1 MMTTTT
7 PTRPAAGTPSRSL
20 LASPSSLSRSRPP
33 PSPLTFAD
41 RHVPSARSLFGGGAT
56 ATIAAAAAASPFDA
70 ALALDEQRR
79 GGGAGTAA
87 AGAAASRS
95 SSSSSRGGVG
105 GAGGVVGTSG
115 SATAGANAAADA
127 GGNQGNARPS
137 SAGGNGQGAS
147 TYGALLRAQLL
158 GAAAAGTG
166 AGAAGGAG
174 TATTGPVAAA
184 TAAAPSPIR
193 PQQQHF
199 GSPSAAAA
207 SATTPAT
214 PSRRPR
220 ILSFVHDDASAA
232 FASPA
237 RRSINAFGSGIG
249 GGGGNNDVDDFRFDD
264 DDGVLLQNH
273 HSSPQQRRRRV
284 PRAPFKILD
293 APALADDFY
302 LNLVDWSSQNVL
314 AVGLGPCVYL
324 WSAATSGVTKLCDLS
339 EESEIASAASALARA
354 YPGGSAV
361 PQIQA
366 GVGDAV
372 CSVSWSQRGQYLAV
386 GTGSGLVQVFDVAR
400 AGESGGGGG
409 HSSASSSSAKLRT
422 YAGHRARVS
431 SLSWGSATLSTGSRD
446 RSVAQ
451 RDVRCPEPLAARLSG
466 HRSEVCGLRASPDDR
481 LLASGGNDNA
491 LLVWD
496 TRRLFS
502 SSSSSG
508 AGGGQG
514 GGGQQRWRE
523 QQQQQQRRQQQHRL
537 MQRSGGGTVA
547 ASNSSSSASAAAAAA
562 AAAAEAAEYS
572 GGLDESSIPN
582 VSTPL
587 FRFTE
592 HTAAVKALAWSPH
605 AHGLLASGGGTADR
619 CIRFWST
626 TGSGNGGNGS
636 AASDTT
642 LASASAPNTT
652 TAATSNNDACLG
664 AIDTGSQVCNLAWAK
679 HANELASTHG
689 YSQNA
694 VALWRYPT
702 MARVA
707 TLTGHSTRVLY
718 LAASPDGR
726 SIVTGAG
733 DETLRFW
740 SVFPGPR
747 GESNGGGGAC
757 GLGGASRARGG
768 GGVAGGAV
776 VASSPAGKGHAA
788 ATTPLSG
795 LARSW
800 LR

>member
-1 MMTTTT
+1 MGTSGMLTTT
-7 PTRPAAGTPSRSL
+7 PTRPPPAAGTTPSRPP
-20 LASPSSLSRSRPP
+20 LASPSSLSRPRPP
-33 PSPLTFAD
+33 PSPLTFSD
-41 RHVPSARSLFGGGAT
+41 RHVPSARSLFGGGA
-56 ATIAAAAAASPFDA
+56 AALAAAASPFEA
-70 ALALDEQRR
+70 ALALDEQQRR
-79 GGGAGTAA
+79 NNNGGA
-87 AGAAASRS
+87 AGAASR
-95 SSSSSRGGVG
+95 SSRGGVG

-115 SATAGANAAADA
+115 SATAGGGAAATD
-127 GGNQGNARPS
+127 GGNQGNAHPS
-137 SAGGNGQGAS
+137 SVAGNGQGGS

-158 GAAAAGTG
+158 GAT
-166 AGAAGGAG
+166 AGAA
-174 TATTGPVAAA
+174 AAA
-184 TAAAPSPIR
+184 TAMVATTPGVTAPSPIR
-193 PQQQHF
+193 PQHF

-207 SATTPAT
+207 AASATPAT

-220 ILSFVHDDASAA
+220 ILSFAHDDGNA

-237 RRSINAFGSGIG
+237 RRSIFPNNAFGN
-249 GGGGNNDVDDFRFDD
+249 GNNGDDHDLAFDNDD
-264 DDGVLLQNH
+264 DVLHNP
-273 HSSPQQRRRRV
+273 SPQQRRRRV

-302 LNLVDWSSQNVL
+302 LNLVDWSSRNVL

-339 EESEIASAASALARA
+339 EESEIASATSALARA

-386 GTGSGLVQVFDVAR
+386 GTGSGLVQVYDVAR
-400 AGESGGGGG
+400 AGES
-409 HSSASSSSAKLRT
+409 SNPSSSSSSKLRT
-422 YAGHRARVS
+422 YVGHRARVG

-446 RSVAQ
+446 RTVAQ
-451 RDVRCPEPLAARLSG
+451 RDVRCPEPLVARLSG

-496 TRRLFS
+496 TRRL
-502 SSSSSG
+502 SG
-508 AGGGQG
+508 PNGGGIQH
-514 GGGQQRWRE
+514 RRE
-523 QQQQQQRRQQQHRL
+523 QREQQRRQQHRL
-537 MQRSGGGTVA
+537 MHRSGGGVVA
-547 ASNSSSSASAAAAAA
+547 ALNSSSAAAAAA
-562 AAAAEAAEYS
+562 AAAAEAAEAET
-572 GGLDESSIPN
+572 GAFDDSSVPH

-587 FRFTE
+587 YRFTE

-626 TGSGNGGNGS
+626 TGSGGN
-636 AASDTT
+636 ASEN
-642 LASASAPNTT
+642 LAASASTPTP
-652 TAATSNNDACLG
+652 AASNNDACLG
-664 AIDTGSQVCNLAWAK
+664 AIDTGSQVCNLAWAR

-694 VALWRYPT
+694 VALWKYPT
-702 MARVA
+702 MSRVA
-707 TLTGHSTRVLY
+707 TLTGHTTRVLY

-747 GESNGGGGAC
+747 GESGGGGAGGAGAASC
-757 GLGGASRARGG
+757 GLGASARSKAAGA
-768 GGVAGGAV
+768 AG
-776 VASSPAGKGHAA
+776 SPAGKGGGA